1 MPTYASVSWQDGDE
15 VTSAKLNQMAQNEQ
29 YLKDNIIIG
38 NTTINDA
45 TAQAL
50 KIEAIKTPFDSNTA
64 VQVYNFRVNLPPVFT
79 EPPVIVASHNVLL
92 YFTIVHVTET
102 NRTDYVE
109 FYMCE
114 KDSQIVRFQG
124 EMNIIAIGK

>member
-38 NTTINDA
+38 NTTIND
-45 TAQAL
+45 TTNQAL
-50 KIEAIKTPFDSNTA
+50 KIEGIRLDFDSQSA

-79 EPPVIVASHNVLL
+79 EPPVIVFSHNVLL
-92 YFTIVHVTET
+92 YFTVVHLTES
-102 NRTDYVE
+102 NRTDYCE
-109 FYMCE
+109 FYMAE
-114 KDSQIVRFQG
+114 NLQNIVRFQG
-124 EMNIIAIGK
+124 TMNIIAIGK

>member
-50 KIEAIKTPFDSNTA
+50 KIEAIKVPFDSNTN
-64 VQVYNFRVNLPPVFT
+64 VNVHTFRVNLPPVFT

-114 KDSQIVRFQG
+114 KDGGNVRFQG